1 MGPDLSAT
9 DDVALVHLVA
19 RGDEA
24 AMGEIYHRHG
34 RGVYGLARRVLGDAA
49 VAEEVL
55 QDVFVRLW
63 QRPDR
68 FDPARGHLKGY
79 LLREGHGRAVDR
91 LRSDTARRAREA
103 RHEVEKE
110 RFQRPADIER
120 EVWDLI
126 RSEKVKEALEQLSP
140 RERDAITLAYF
151 GGHTYR
157 DVARILEEPEGTIK
171 GRIRLGLQKL
181 ASALEASG
189 MGVAKP

>member
-24 AMGEIYHRHG
+24 AMGEIYRRHG
-34 RGVYGLARRVLGDAA
+34 RGVYGLARRVLGDDA

-63 QRPDR
+63 QRPER

-91 LRSDTARRAREA
+91 LRSDTRPPGAGGRATRWRRSASSGPPTSSARC
-103 RHEVEKE
+103 
-110 RFQRPADIER
+110 
-120 EVWDLI
+120 
-126 RSEKVKEALEQLSP
+126 
-140 RERDAITLAYF
+140 
-151 GGHTYR
+151 
-157 DVARILEEPEGTIK
+157 GT
-171 GRIRLGLQKL
+171 
-181 ASALEASG
+181 
-189 MGVAKP
+189 